1 MNDKPVTQRL
11 ESLDMLRGF
20 DLFMLV
26 CFQPVFLALTWRY
39 NDIPVINFMNTQMD
53 HVVWEGFRA
62 WDLVMPLFL
71 FMAGA
76 AMPFSFEKYRVE
88 PNKLAIY
95 KRIIKRVIILFILGA
110 VVQGNLLSLD
120 IQKLRL
126 FSNTLQAI
134 AVGYLIAAILQLNF
148 SNRYQYITTAVLFV
162 LFWAGM
168 TFGGD
173 FSPQANLAE
182 KIDRAVLGRFR
193 DYVYYDANG
202 QWHFDDN
209 YTYTW
214 IFSSLVFGVT
224 VMLGV
229 FAGKIMKNSADKIR
243 NTRNL
248 FRWALVL
255 LAAGALLSLQ
265 TPIIKHIWSAS
276 MTLWSGGLC
285 FLLMAI
291 FYYMIDV
298 KGQLK
303 WMTFLK
309 YYGMNS
315 IVAYFLG
322 EAMNFRCVAES
333 LLHGLEQYTGEYYGT
348 IITVA
353 HFAVIFLI
361 LRLMYRAKWF
371 VRI

>member
-1 MNDKPVTQRL
+1 MTEQLKPNRL

-26 CFQPVFLALTWRY
+26 CFQPIFGTLTY
-39 NDIPVINFMNTQMD
+39 MHNDIPFFYFMNMQMD
-53 HVVWEGFRA
+53 HVIWEGFRA

-76 AMPFSFEKYRVE
+76 AMPFSFEKYKAE
-88 PNKLAIY
+88 PNKAAIY
-95 KRIIKRVIILFILGA
+95 KRIFKRVIILFILGA
-110 VVQGNLLSLD
+110 IVQGNLLRLEFHT
-120 IQKLRL
+120 LRL

-134 AVGYLIAAILQLNF
+134 AAGYLIAAVLQLHF
-148 SNRYQYITTAVLFV
+148 SNKKQYIITAILLLV
-162 LFWAGM
+162 FWAGL

-173 FSPQANLAE
+173 FTPRGNLAE

-193 DYVYYDANG
+193 DYVFYDESGN
-202 QWHFDDN
+202 WHFEDS

-229 FAGKIMKNSADKIR
+229 FAGQIMKDPTDKIK
-243 NTRNL
+243 NTKKL
-248 FRWALVL
+248 FIWAAALL
-255 LAAGALLSLQ
+255 LAGGLLSFQ

-291 FYYMIDV
+291 FYYAIDV
-298 KGQLK
+298 KGKLK

-315 IVAYFLG
+315 IVAYCLG
-322 EAMNFRCVAES
+322 EAMNFRSVAQS
-333 LLHGLEQYTGEYYGT
+333 ILFGLEKYTPDFYPQ
-348 IITVA
+348 ILTVA
-353 HFAVIFLI
+353 NFVILFLI
-361 LRLMYRAKWF
+361 LRYMYRAKIF
-371 VRI
+371 VKI

>member
-1 MNDKPVTQRL
+1 MNDKPATQRL

-26 CFQPVFLALTWRY
+26 GFQPVFLALTWRY
-39 NDIPVINFMNTQMD
+39 NDIPAIHFMNSQMD

-76 AMPFSFEKYRVE
+76 AMPFSFEKYRVK

-95 KRIIKRVIILFILGA
+95 KRIIRRVIILFILGA

-120 IQKLRL
+120 IYKLRL

-134 AVGYLIAAILQLNF
+134 AVGYLIASILQLHF
-148 SNRYQYITTAVLFV
+148 SGRNQYIITALLFV
-162 LFWAGM
+162 VFWAGM

-173 FSPQANLAE
+173 FSPHGNLAE

-193 DYVYYDANG
+193 DFVYYDESG

-229 FAGKIMKNSADKIR
+229 FAGKIMKNSMDKIR

-248 FRWALVL
+248 FFWALAL

-291 FYYMIDV
+291 FYYVIDV
-298 KGQLK
+298 KGKMK

-315 IVAYFLG
+315 IIAYTIG

-348 IITVA
+348 MITVA
-353 HFAVIFLI
+353 HFAIIFLI
-361 LRLMYRAKWF
+361 LRLMYKAKWF